1 MPFRPVQNNSA
12 FKRFT
17 FDISTEEA
25 IKYDAALLKL
35 RETQPNVGRSAHLRS
50 LVQQFI
56 IDSEKRQLRGKNKG

>member
-1 MPFRPVQNNSA
+1 MPFRPVANNSA

-25 IKYDAALLKL
+25 IRYDQALMKL
-35 RETQPNVGRSAHLRS
+35 RETQPNIGRSAHLRS

-56 IDSEKRQLRGKNKG
+56 DNEKRQSRGKGK